1 VYTGSLRVGSERH
14 GLHSYSMAEEGLRAS
29 HEDRDRVVDLLR
41 VAAGDGRLTS
51 DELDARLERALSA
64 RTYGELA
71 ALTED
76 LPAVRGA
83 GPAVDPK
90 KVLRIERAGTN
101 VRRDGSW
108 VVPEHIELRVTAG
121 NVVLD
126 FTKAVIARPS
136 LQVHAL
142 VRGGNLTLITRPG
155 IVVNTDDVAIIGGR
169 VSVRE
174 SPEPS
179 VPVLLSV
186 NVDGRLTA
194 GNVRVRPSKPPR
206 RALWRRPAQS

>member
-1 VYTGSLRVGSERH
+1 
-14 GLHSYSMAEEGLRAS
+14 MAEERLRAS
-29 HEDRDRVVDLLR
+29 HEDRDRVVDQLR

-64 RTYGELA
+64 RTHGELA
-71 ALTED
+71 ALTDD
-76 LPAVRGA
+76 LPAAPGTA
-83 GPAVDPK
+83 PAAPPK

-108 VVPEHIELRVTAG
+108 VVPERIELQVTAG

-126 FTKAVIARPS
+126 FTQAVIALPS
-136 LQVHAL
+136 LQVQAL

-155 IVVNTDDVAIIGGR
+155 VVVNTDEVAIIGGR
-169 VSVRE
+169 VIVRE
-174 SPEPS
+174 PPQPP

-186 NVDGRLTA
+186 DVAGRVVG
-194 GNVRVRPSKPPR
+194 GNVRVRPPQPPR
-206 RALWRRPAQS
+206 RGLWRRAR

>member
-1 VYTGSLRVGSERH
+1 
-14 GLHSYSMAEEGLRAS
+14 MAEEKLRAS
-29 HEDRDRVVDLLR
+29 HEDRDRVVDILR

-51 DELDARLERALSA
+51 DELDERLERALSA

-71 ALTED
+71 VLTED
-76 LPAVRGA
+76 LPTVRGA
-83 GPAVDPK
+83 GPAADPK

-108 VVPEHIELRVTAG
+108 VVPERIELQVTAG

-126 FTKAVIARPS
+126 FTQAVIALPS
-136 LQVHAL
+136 LQIHAI

-155 IVVNTDDVAIIGGR
+155 IVVNTDEVAIAGGR
-169 VSVRE
+169 VIVRD
-174 SPEPS
+174 SPGHS

-186 NVDGRLTA
+186 NVTGKLIG
-194 GNVRVRPSKPPR
+194 GNVRVRPPKPPR
-206 RALWRRPAQS
+206 RRLWRRSARS

>member
-1 VYTGSLRVGSERH
+1 V
-14 GLHSYSMAEEGLRAS
+14 AEERLRAS
-29 HEDRDRVVDLLR
+29 HEDRDRVADLLR

-51 DELDARLERALSA
+51 DELDERLERALSA

-76 LPAVRGA
+76 LPTMP
-83 GPAVDPK
+83 GPAADPK
-90 KVLRIERAGTN
+90 KVLRIERAGSN

-108 VVPEHIELRVTAG
+108 VVPERMELRVTAG

-126 FTKAVIARPS
+126 FAQAVIALSS
-136 LQVHAL
+136 LEIQAT

-155 IVVNTDDVAIIGGR
+155 VVVDADEVAIIGGR
-169 VSVRE
+169 VIVRRE
-174 SPEPS
+174 PPEHS

-186 NVDGRLTA
+186 NVTGKIIG
-194 GNVRVRPSKPPR
+194 GNVRIRPPKRPRRMLWHRVRPELR
-206 RALWRRPAQS
+206 

>member
-1 VYTGSLRVGSERH
+1 
-14 GLHSYSMAEEGLRAS
+14 MAEEGLRAS
-29 HEDRDRVVDLLR
+29 HGDRDRVVDQLR

-64 RTYGELA
+64 RTHGELA

-76 LPAVRGA
+76 LPAARGA
-83 GPAVDPK
+83 GPAADPK
-90 KVLRIERAGTN
+90 KVLRIERAGTH

-126 FTKAVIARPS
+126 FTQAVIDLPS
-136 LQVHAL
+136 LQVNAL
-142 VRGGNLTLITRPG
+142 VRGGNLTLITRSG
-155 IVVNTDDVAIIGGR
+155 IVVDTDEVAIIGGR
-169 VSVRE
+169 VIERE
-174 SPEPS
+174 PPEPS

-186 NVDGRLTA
+186 NVIGRVIA
-194 GNVRVRPSKPPR
+194 GNVRVRPPKPPR
-206 RALWRRPAQS
+206 RTLWRRARPPSH

>member
-1 VYTGSLRVGSERH
+1 MSV
-14 GLHSYSMAEEGLRAS
+14 AEDKLRAS
-29 HEDRDRVVDLLR
+29 HEDRDRVADQLR

-51 DELDARLERALSA
+51 EELDARLERALSA

-76 LPAVRGA
+76 LPAAGGA
-83 GPAVDPK
+83 GPAAEPK
-90 KVLRIERAGTN
+90 KVLRIERAGSN

-126 FTKAVIARPS
+126 FSQAVIS
-136 LQVHAL
+136 LPALRVTAL

-155 IVVNTDDVAIIGGR
+155 IVVDTDEVAIIGGR
-169 VSVRE
+169 VIARE
-174 SPEPS
+174 SPDPS

-186 NVDGRLTA
+186 NVSGRVVG
-194 GNVRVRPSKPPR
+194 GNVRLRPPKPPR
-206 RALWRRPAQS
+206 RTLWRRARPELA

>member
-1 VYTGSLRVGSERH
+1 
-14 GLHSYSMAEEGLRAS
+14 MAEEGLRAS

-64 RTYGELA
+64 RTRGELA

-76 LPAVRGA
+76 LPTARGA
-83 GPAVDPK
+83 GPAADPQ
-90 KVLRIERAGTN
+90 KVLRIERAGTH

-108 VVPEHIELRVTAG
+108 VVPEHVELRVTAG

-126 FTKAVIARPS
+126 FTQAVVALPS
-136 LQVHAL
+136 LRVHAL

-155 IVVNTDDVAIIGGR
+155 IVVSTDEVAIIGGR
-169 VSVRE
+169 VIDRE
-174 SPEPS
+174 PPGPP

-186 NVDGRLTA
+186 NVSGKVIA
-194 GNVRVRPSKPPR
+194 GNVRVRPQKPPR
-206 RALWRRPAQS
+206 RTLWRRARPQLR

>member
-1 VYTGSLRVGSERH
+1 MI
-14 GLHSYSMAEEGLRAS
+14 MAEERMRAS

-51 DELDARLERALSA
+51 DELDERLERALSA

-76 LPAVRGA
+76 LPTVRAA
-83 GPAVDPK
+83 GPAADTK
-90 KVLRIERAGTN
+90 KVLRIERAGTH

-108 VVPEHIELRVTAG
+108 GVPERIELQVTAG

-126 FTKAVIARPS
+126 FTQAVIALPS
-136 LQVHAL
+136 LQIHAL
-142 VRGGNLTLITRPG
+142 VRGGNLTLIIRPG
-155 IVVNTDDVAIIGGR
+155 IVVNTDEVAIIGGR
-169 VSVRE
+169 VIVRK
-174 SPEPS
+174 PPGPS

-186 NVDGRLTA
+186 NVSGRLVG
-194 GNVRVRPSKPPR
+194 GNVRVRPPKPPR
-206 RALWRRPAQS
+206 RTLWHRSARS

>member
-1 VYTGSLRVGSERH
+1 
-14 GLHSYSMAEEGLRAS
+14 MRAS

-41 VAAGDGRLTS
+41 VAAADGRLTPG
-51 DELDARLERALSA
+51 ELDERLEGALSA

-76 LPAVRGA
+76 LPAARGA
-83 GPAVDPK
+83 GPVADSK
-90 KVLRIERAGTN
+90 KVLRIERAGTH

-108 VVPEHIELRVTAG
+108 AVPERIELRVTAG

-126 FTKAVIARPS
+126 FAHAVIALPS
-136 LQVHAL
+136 LQIDAL

-155 IVVNTDDVAIIGGR
+155 IVVNTDEVAILGGR
-169 VSVRE
+169 VIVRE
-174 SPEPS
+174 PPEPP

-186 NVDGRLTA
+186 NVNGRVIG
-194 GNVRVRPSKPPR
+194 GNVRVRPPKPPR
-206 RALWRRPAQS
+206 RALWRRARPELSKRL

>member
-1 VYTGSLRVGSERH
+1 
-14 GLHSYSMAEEGLRAS
+14 MAEERLRAS

-71 ALTED
+71 ALTDD
-76 LPAVRGA
+76 LPTARGA
-83 GPAVDPK
+83 GPAADPK

-108 VVPEHIELRVTAG
+108 VVPERIELRVTAG

-126 FTKAVIARPS
+126 FTQAVIALPS
-136 LQVHAL
+136 LQVDAL

-155 IVVNTDDVAIIGGR
+155 IVVDTDEVAIIGGR
-169 VSVRE
+169 VIVRE
-174 SPEPS
+174 PPEPS

-186 NVDGRLTA
+186 NVSGRLTG
-194 GNVRVRPSKPPR
+194 GNVRVRPPKPPR
-206 RALWRRPAQS
+206 RTPWRRARPKPR

>member
-1 VYTGSLRVGSERH
+1 
-14 GLHSYSMAEEGLRAS
+14 MAEERLRAS

-51 DELDARLERALSA
+51 DELDERLERALSA

-76 LPAVRGA
+76 LPAVPGA
-83 GPAVDPK
+83 GPAADPK
-90 KVLRIERAGTN
+90 KVVRIERAGSN

-108 VVPEHIELRVTAG
+108 VVPERIELLVTAG

-126 FTKAVIARPS
+126 FAQAVIALPS
-136 LQVHAL
+136 LQVHAI

-155 IVVNTDDVAIIGGR
+155 IVVDIDEVVILGGR
-169 VSVRE
+169 VIVRE
-174 SPEPS
+174 PPEPS

-186 NVDGRLTA
+186 NVTGKVIG
-194 GNVRVRPSKPPR
+194 GNVRVRPPKPPR
-206 RALWRRPAQS
+206 RTLWHRARPELE

>member
-1 VYTGSLRVGSERH
+1 
-14 GLHSYSMAEEGLRAS
+14 MAEEGLRAS
-29 HEDRDRVVDLLR
+29 HGDRDRVVDQLR

-64 RTYGELA
+64 RTQGELA

-83 GPAVDPK
+83 GPAADPK
-90 KVLRIERAGTN
+90 KVLRIERAGN
-101 VRRDGSW
+101 HVRRDGSW

-126 FTKAVIARPS
+126 FTQAVIDLPS
-136 LQVHAL
+136 LQVNAL

-155 IVVNTDDVAIIGGR
+155 IVVDTDEVAIIGGR
-169 VSVRE
+169 VIERE
-174 SPEPS
+174 PPEPS

-186 NVDGRLTA
+186 NVIGRVIA
-194 GNVRVRPSKPPR
+194 GNVRVRPPKPPR
-206 RALWRRPAQS
+206 RTLWRRARRTSH

>member
-1 VYTGSLRVGSERH
+1 
-14 GLHSYSMAEEGLRAS
+14 MAEEGLRAS
-29 HEDRDRVVDLLR
+29 HGDRDRVVDQLR

-51 DELDARLERALSA
+51 EELDARLERALSA
-64 RTYGELA
+64 RTHGELA

-83 GPAVDPK
+83 GPAAGPK
-90 KVLRIERAGTN
+90 KVLRIERAGTH
-101 VRRDGSW
+101 VRRDGNW

-126 FTKAVIARPS
+126 FTQAVITLPS
-136 LQVHAL
+136 LQVNAL

-155 IVVNTDDVAIIGGR
+155 IVVNSDEVAIIGGR
-169 VSVRE
+169 VYRTE
-174 SPEPS
+174 PPEPS

-186 NVDGRLTA
+186 NLSGKVIA
-194 GNVRVRPSKPPR
+194 GNVRVRPPKPPR
-206 RALWRRPAQS
+206 RTLWRRARPTSH

>member
-1 VYTGSLRVGSERH
+1 
-14 GLHSYSMAEEGLRAS
+14 MAEERMRAS

-51 DELDARLERALSA
+51 DELDERLERALSA

-76 LPAVRGA
+76 LPTVRGA
-83 GPAVDPK
+83 GPAADPK
-90 KVLRIERAGTN
+90 KVLSIERAGTN

-108 VVPEHIELRVTAG
+108 VVPERIELRVTAG

-126 FTKAVIARPS
+126 FAQAVISLRS
-136 LQVHAL
+136 LQIHAL

-155 IVVNTDDVAIIGGR
+155 IVVDTDEVAILGGR
-169 VSVRE
+169 VILRE
-174 SPEPS
+174 PPEPS

-186 NVDGRLTA
+186 NVSGRVVG
-194 GNVRVRPSKPPR
+194 GNVRVRPPKPPR
-206 RALWRRPAQS
+206 RTLWHRVRPELR